1 MFKLTIK
8 TDNAAFRDDDS
19 DGDHQAAAM
28 LECARILREVANRLE
43 CGSCSESLRD
53 YNGNKVGDFIL
64 ELDD

>member
-28 LECARILREVANRLE
+28 LECARILREAANRLE
-43 CGSCSESLRD
+43 CGSCSDLLLD
-53 YNGNKVGDFIL
+53 YNGNAVGSFV
-64 ELDD
+64 LDLPD